1 MVACAIGTIKLSS
14 VPDGWFGLVRLFR
27 LKPSHKEK
35 MAHHTGY
42 RRFKK
47 NPWDLIPDG
56 QRKEPVKPKQ
66 FLSNLGKAI
75 RQARRQKT
83 MTQEDL
89 AELAGVNPKYLGEV
103 ELGKANPTVL
113 FLLKVSSPLGL
124 EVTDIFFGCETA
136 GREDVL
142 IYGEIMG
149 LVRKLRQ
156 PDLQKLHRVLKVI
169 VE

>member
-1 MVACAIGTIKLSS
+1 
-14 VPDGWFGLVRLFR
+14 
-27 LKPSHKEK
+27 

-47 NPWDLIPDG
+47 NPWDLISDG
-56 QRKEPVKPKQ
+56 QRNEPVKPKQ

-75 RQARRQKT
+75 RQARRHKK

-89 AELAGVNPKYLGEV
+89 AELAGVNPKHLGEV

-113 FLLKVSSPLGL
+113 FLLKLASALGL
-124 EVTDIFFGCETA
+124 EMSNLFFGCETT
-136 GREDVL
+136 GRDDAL

-156 PDLQKLHRVLKVI
+156 PDLQKLHKVLKVI